1 MDRSFYAALENCPV
15 IAAVKDEEGLKICL
29 ESDIIVVFVLFGD
42 ICSIGDITRRIKNA
56 GKIAMVHMDL
66 IGGLS
71 AKEIAVDYLK
81 NYTMADG
88 VISTKQNI
96 IKRAKELMMYTVLRV
111 FLIDSMALSSIEN
124 HQNLIKA
131 DFIEVLPGVMPRV
144 IKKICKITSKPIIA
158 GGLISD
164 KMDVI
169 EALEAGAMSIS
180 TTNQEVWFM

>member
-1 MDRSFYAALENCPV
+1 MDKSFYAALENCPV
-15 IAAVKDEEGLKICL
+15 IAAVKDEEGLKKCL
-29 ESDIIVVFVLFGD
+29 KSDIKVVFILFGD
-42 ICSIGDITRRIKNA
+42 VCSIGEITKTIKEA

-96 IKRAKELMMYTVLRV
+96 IKRAKELGMFTVLRV
-111 FLIDSMALSSIEN
+111 FLIDSMALSTIEN
-124 HQNLIKA
+124 HQNTIKA

-144 IKKICKITSKPIIA
+144 IKKICKTTSKPIIA

-164 KMDVI
+164 KVDVI